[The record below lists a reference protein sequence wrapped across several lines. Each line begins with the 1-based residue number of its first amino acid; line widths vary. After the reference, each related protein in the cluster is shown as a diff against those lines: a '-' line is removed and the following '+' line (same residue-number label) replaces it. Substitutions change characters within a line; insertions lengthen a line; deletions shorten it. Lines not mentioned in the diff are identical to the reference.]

1 MILNLPNSCGIVFST
16 EVTKMVFTS
25 PVKVTK
31 NYEDLAVHDF
41 GEGKNIDLDESQ
53 EIFLD

>member
-1 MILNLPNSCGIVFST
+1 MILNLPNSCGIVFSN

-31 NYEDLAVHDF
+31 KYEDLAIHDF
-41 GEGKNIDLDESQ
+41 GEGKTIDLDKSQ